1 MCFKLN
7 IFCLVSQTNE
17 TDKIQKTSVANQV
30 QTSTPSLLDEDIPV
44 ADGAVQ
50 VKCKPVSKRKSKQ
63 NKSKQNIPKV
73 QESAATV
80 SSAHKRPIRV
90 TAKHTEKKIQINSVR
105 TGMIEKESN
114 CQVLY
119 KKKKLKRLQSSSKNI
134 LSRRSSTFENSKQFK
149 QFATENLIEL
159 YHNAGAKGSD
169 SDDSNGDGKTKKLR
183 HAKVRQKA
191 GGNERIPPLPIHSN
205 HPQLAAKATVIKQH
219 EMTREELVPVR
230 ETDYDEPEAP
240 RIDGN
245 NLYGFSR
252 SYELP
257 TIASKLKEVAKSY
270 LHSFNF
276 RSIPFC
282 AAKSTT
288 PSHNIGINIQ
298 QVMSIIKTRQ
308 PVDGI
313 SPTLAHNIGLVAE
326 KLNSKPLHA
335 LVSTLSSRMG

>member
-1 MCFKLN
+1 M
-7 IFCLVSQTNE
+7 VSLIE
-17 TDKIQKTSVANQV
+17 EEV
-30 QTSTPSLLDEDIPV
+30 PV
-44 ADGAVQ
+44 TDGAIQ
-50 VKCKPVSKRKSKQ
+50 VKYKTAPRKRNKQ
-63 NKSKQNIPKV
+63 VRAKNSNPKT

-80 SSAHKRPIRV
+80 SSIHKRSVQV
-90 TAKHTEKKIQINSVR
+90 TAKHTEKKIQITPTR
-105 TGMIEKESN
+105 TGIAENDSN
-114 CQVLY
+114 GAVSY
-119 KKKKLKRLQSSSKNI
+119 TKKKRLKRLQSTSRNV
-134 LSRRSSTFENSKQFK
+134 LSRRSSAFENNKQFK
-149 QFATENLIEL
+149 QYATENLVEL
-159 YHNAGAKGSD
+159 YHNVGIKGSD
-169 SDDSNGDGKTKKLR
+169 SDDSNGGDNKIRKINNAGL
-183 HAKVRQKA
+183 RQKA
-191 GGNERIPPLPIHSN
+191 GGNEKIPPLPIHGN
-205 HPQLAAKATVIKQH
+205 NAQQFPKIGVLKLPNNN
-219 EMTREELVPVR
+219 TRAVPEDELIPVR
-230 ETDYDEPEAP
+230 ETDYDEPAAP

-245 NLYGFSR
+245 NFYSCSK

-288 PSHNIGINIQ
+288 QSHNIGINIQ